1 MPTLLR
7 YRGYV
12 ILTLIYAI
20 VFAGYLA
27 YERRPRPEP
36 IQIIDPTP
44 TPTQTPMP
52 MHVVHMTGAVQHPG
66 VYPLPPGSR
75 LFQAVEAAGGLTSD
89 ADPERVNLADRIQD
103 AQQVFIPRLGKTPP
117 PSPTPIAASLSGS
130 TESGQL
136 GHGLINI
143 NTASAAELDAL
154 PGIGPVYAARIIA
167 YREDHGPF
175 SSPADIVQVKGIGTA
190 TYEKLKSRITVD

>member
-12 ILTLIYAI
+12 ILTLIYVI
-20 VFAGYLA
+20 VFAGYVV
-27 YERRPRPEP
+27 YERRPQPEP

-52 MHVVHMTGAVQHPG
+52 IHVHMTGAVQRPG
-66 VYPLPPGSR
+66 VYLLPPESR
-75 LFQAVEAAGGLTSD
+75 LYQAVDAAGGLTSD

-117 PSPTPIAASLSGS
+117 PSPTPIAASLSRT

-143 NTASAAELDAL
+143 NTASAADLDAL

-167 YREDHGPF
+167 YREAHGPF
-175 SSPADIVQVKGIGTA
+175 PSPAEIVQVKGIGTA
-190 TYEKLKSRITVD
+190 TYEKIKGRITVD

>member
-12 ILTLIYAI
+12 ILSLIYAI

-27 YERRPRPEP
+27 YERRPQPDP

-44 TPTQTPMP
+44 TPTQTPTP
-52 MHVVHMTGAVQHPG
+52 ILVHMTGAVQRPG

-75 LFQAVEAAGGLTSD
+75 LFEAVEAAGGLTSD

-143 NTASAAELDAL
+143 NTASVAELDAL

-175 SSPADIVQVKGIGTA
+175 PSPAEIVQVKGIGTA
-190 TYEKLKSRITVD
+190 TYEKIEGRITVD

>member
-1 MPTLLR
+1 MPTPLR
-7 YRGYV
+7 YRGYI

-20 VFAGYLA
+20 FFAGYVV
-27 YERRPRPEP
+27 YERRPQPEP

-44 TPTQTPMP
+44 TPTQTPTP
-52 MHVVHMTGAVQHPG
+52 IHVHMTGAVQRPG
-66 VYPLPPGSR
+66 VYLLPPQSR
-75 LFQAVEAAGGLTSD
+75 LFQAVDAAGGLTSD

-117 PSPTPIAASLSGS
+117 PSPTPIAASLSRS

-143 NTASAAELDAL
+143 NTASAAELDAM

-167 YREDHGPF
+167 YREAHGPF
-175 SSPADIVQVKGIGTA
+175 SSPAEIVQVKGIGTA
-190 TYEKLKSRITVD
+190 TYEEIKSRITVD